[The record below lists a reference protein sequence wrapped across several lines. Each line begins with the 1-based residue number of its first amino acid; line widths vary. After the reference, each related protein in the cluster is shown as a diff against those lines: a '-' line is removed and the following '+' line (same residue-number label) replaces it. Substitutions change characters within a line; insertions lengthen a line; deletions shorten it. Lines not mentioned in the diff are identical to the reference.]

1 LYFLV
6 EEEEATRD
14 NCKLQ
19 KHEVI
24 LACAIEKP
32 VVHQGVCF
40 FEAQPDVITPVP
52 CAIGLFKQKQTK
64 EKAGAS
70 GAVL

>member
-32 VVHQGVCF
+32 VVHKN
-40 FEAQPDVITPVP
+40 
-52 CAIGLFKQKQTK
+52 KQKKKLAPVAQSCNPSYSRSRDQEDCGSKPAQAT
-64 EKAGAS
+64 S
-70 GAVL
+70 S